1 MTKKELSAYLADQC
15 SRYADELIKDAEKD
29 SAVYNA
35 LWLIRH
41 FAATIYCMNSA
52 INDSVKDVCR
62 DSAGI
67 DGTVSYLNKK
77 KKEAKHDR

>member
-1 MTKKELSAYLADQC
+1 MTKKELTAYLADQC
-15 SRYADELIKDAEKD
+15 SRYADELIKDAKKD
-29 SAVYNA
+29 SAEYNA

-41 FAATIYCMNSA
+41 YAAVIYCMNSD

-67 DGTVSYLNKK
+67 DGTVSYLNRK
-77 KKEAKHDR
+77 KKEGNHDR